1 MEKNMRR
8 RKNRKLKVVFVLI
21 AIVLIIGIFSTIF
34 ALLTATN
41 SKIIANIKINNLPVS
56 GLNISEAETKFESII
71 EGIMDDE
78 IVLKHG
84 DIEKTF
90 TLKGMELKTN
100 INEKIYEACNIGRN
114 DSIITNNYKVLSVW
128 INGENLEIGLN
139 FNEEIMQSILSN
151 LDENWEGK
159 FVDNS
164 YYIEGEKLII
174 VRGKEGIV
182 MDTERFKE
190 KN

>member
-1 MEKNMRR
+1 MRR